1 MTALFDVT
9 PPRLGPGAAA
19 AMFCALVAAILGAVP
34 GWTMCFAAW
43 VVLSWLMLGW
53 IVPLSALLAL
63 RSLFFRRWA
72 ELWMHMRRA
81 LGIAA
86 VMLGIL
92 PLGMLA
98 DLVSLAGC
106 RADLVA
112 RADASARAGGPRL
125 AMTSDDGTTEATG
138 FVYDPERA
146 LAQPAGIAHPVW
158 RDDPALKSLSGG
170 CLSASHFVGDYYRWR
185 NACDGMF

>member
-1 MTALFDVT
+1 MRASIRV
-9 PPRLGPGAAA
+9 GPCMAG

-34 GWTMCFAAW
+34 GWTMCFACW

-63 RSLFFRRWA
+63 RSLFCRRWA
-72 ELWMHMRRA
+72 ELWLHVRRA

-98 DLVSLAGC
+98 DLVSLAEC

-125 AMTSDDGTTEATG
+125 AMTSDDGTMEATG
-138 FVYDPERA
+138 FVYDPGHA
-146 LAQPAGIAHPVW
+146 LAQPVGIAHPAW

-170 CLSASHFVGDYYRWR
+170 CLSVSHFAGDYYRWR